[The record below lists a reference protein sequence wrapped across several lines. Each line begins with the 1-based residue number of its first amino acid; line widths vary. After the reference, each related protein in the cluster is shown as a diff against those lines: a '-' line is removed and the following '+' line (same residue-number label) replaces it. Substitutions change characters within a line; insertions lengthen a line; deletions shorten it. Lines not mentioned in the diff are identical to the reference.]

1 MARPPA
7 AVILLP
13 VALLGAHALAGG
25 ATAGVQWWH
34 VLLAALGMLG
44 AYVVMDPP
52 RQRWQDLPVEPDESV
67 DHDVIVVGRLHIRA
81 SVQGARAC
89 VCLLSV
95 CRLALVRCAHS
106 AGCRL
111 SHTAISLFS
120 RARSCGPPF
129 AGAGCAGCAL
139 AASLVKGGKSV
150 LLIEYGPATVAG
162 VCPWSARVRV
172 RLVLLLKQR
181 PCF

>member
-1 MARPPA
+1 MHLPSVSMARPPA

-111 SHTAISLFS
+111 SHTAISLF
-120 RARSCGPPF
+120 R
-129 AGAGCAGCAL
+129 AL
-139 AASLVKGGKSV
+139 A
-150 LLIEYGPATVAG
+150 PAARPSQALGAPDVRSQHL
-162 VCPWSARVRV
+162 WSKAARVCSSSSTGLRQLPVCV
-172 RLVLLLKQR
+172 RGLPACV
-181 PCF
+181 CD